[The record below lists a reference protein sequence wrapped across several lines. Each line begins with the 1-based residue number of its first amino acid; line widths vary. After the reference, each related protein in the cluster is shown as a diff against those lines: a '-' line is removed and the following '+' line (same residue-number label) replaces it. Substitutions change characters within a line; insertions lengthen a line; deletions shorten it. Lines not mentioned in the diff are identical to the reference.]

1 MSTFYDLLC
10 WGRPFKCSVYVDDTL
25 LDVPLVWNTDI
36 KIGPVAYRYY
46 EYLMRAPA
54 RYDSQRDIIYIKFC
68 YGPQMPLEFLNA
80 ILYRN
85 MPEKEFNIWFPQKN
99 QLAACDCE
107 HCNRAKCSCR
117 NKVAR
122 FPSEVHGMNMCE
134 LLYA

>member
-10 WGRPFKCSVYVDDTL
+10 WERPFKCSVYVDDKL

-46 EYLMRAPA
+46 EYLMRAHA
-54 RYDSQRDIIYIKFC
+54 KYDSQRDIIYIKFF

-80 ILYRN
+80 ILYRD

-107 HCNRAKCSCR
+107 HCNHTKCSCR